1 MRKSVCV
8 LLFLAAATNVAGAQQ
23 SDPAGKSFAAARAR
37 GYDPLLTWASVWGD
51 QDRQGVY
58 TCEEWKR
65 YAGKLF
71 DQADRNRDG
80 FLDTKEF
87 ESIRKADPML
97 KDADL
102 AYFDD
107 NRDGKMSRAEFVNKP
122 NPFFAQYDR
131 KGTCRVTLDDVMAAT
146 EAAMKARQGKTR

>member
-1 MRKSVCV
+1 V
-8 LLFLAAATNVAGAQQ
+8 LVAATSAVGAQQ
-23 SDPAGKSFAAARAR
+23 PAPAGKSLAAARAR

-65 YAGKLF
+65 YATKLF

-80 FLDTKEF
+80 SLDAKEF
-87 ESIRKADPML
+87 EAIRKADSMF

-107 NRDGKMSRAEFVNKP
+107 NRDGKVSRAEFVDKP

-131 KGTCRVTLDDVMAAT
+131 KGTCRVSLDDIIAAN
-146 EAAMKARQGKTR
+146 EAAQKARQSRPR

>member
-1 MRKSVCV
+1 MRKSLCTI
-8 LLFLAAATNVAGAQQ
+8 LLTAVAIGAAAAQQ
-23 SDPAGKSFAAARAR
+23 TKPGETSTAAARAR

-51 QDRQGVY
+51 QERQGVY
-58 TCEEWKR
+58 TCDEWKR
-65 YAGKLF
+65 YATKLF

-80 FLDTKEF
+80 FVDAKEF
-87 ESIRKADPML
+87 EAIRKADPML
-97 KDADL
+97 KEADL

-131 KGTCRVTLDDVMAAT
+131 KRTCRVTLDDIVEAT
-146 EAAMKARQGKTR
+146 EAAMKTRQRTPR